1 MYFGRVTHFGG
12 LGYNI
17 HLLYV
22 QFFKLDVILP
32 INSLIYYIFA
42 TQSMIDLWTNNI
54 CGIWLE
60 MQRLGLHTGLTESES
75 EF

>member
-1 MYFGRVTHFGG
+1 MYLGG
-12 LGYNI
+12 LLNFLGVGYNT

-32 INSLIYYIFA
+32 INSLIYYTFA
-42 TQSMIDLWTNNI
+42 TQSMIDLWTNSL

-60 MQRLGLHTGLTESES
+60 MRRLRRHTGLTKSES